1 MSLPSDMRIREI
13 SNLEDVDIKNIV
25 NHYGQYSD
33 LIEKLDIIFEKYQR
47 ALKEAEML
55 DSKIASLTYSNYE
68 TFMNTHINAIMLSAL
83 RAKANLMGVK
93 LNSSLLTRIERIL
106 DSYLLITH

>member
-1 MSLPSDMRIREI
+1 MDLPSEARIRDI
-13 SNLEDVDIKNIV
+13 SNLEDVDIKNIL
-25 NHYGQYSD
+25 NNYGHYID
-33 LIEKLDIIFEKYQR
+33 LIESLDSIFGKYQR

-68 TFMNTHINAIMLSAL
+68 SFMNTHINAIMLSAL

-93 LNSSLLTRIERIL
+93 LNSNLLTRIERIL
-106 DSYLLITH
+106 DSYLLLTH